1 MSTTTTHSQEVP
13 GGVEVAG
20 PATTT
25 ALVAPKINA
34 ARISGIAKSAEIAQ
48 SEGGEATLQGD
59 LFSRIQA
66 LLGQGMTQKQA
77 AGELGVSESTV
88 SRTLADRLDVGAS
101 GPAQSAVDLFVVSL
115 GASLPPDV
123 AARVEALRALAAKLD
138 WTRRATTGT
147 AAMAASSLAKEFRSL
162 LDELQQSTSF
172 DELREALL
180 AGADD

>member
-1 MSTTTTHSQEVP
+1 
-13 GGVEVAG
+13 
-20 PATTT
+20 
-25 ALVAPKINA
+25 
-34 ARISGIAKSAEIAQ
+34 
-48 SEGGEATLQGD
+48 
-59 LFSRIQA
+59 
-66 LLGQGMTQKQA
+66 MTQKQA

-88 SRTLADRLDVGAS
+88 SRTLADRLDIGGS
-101 GPAQSAVDLFVVSL
+101 GPAQSAVDLFVASL
-115 GASLPPDV
+115 GASLAPDV

-162 LDELQQSTSF
+162 LDELRQSTSF